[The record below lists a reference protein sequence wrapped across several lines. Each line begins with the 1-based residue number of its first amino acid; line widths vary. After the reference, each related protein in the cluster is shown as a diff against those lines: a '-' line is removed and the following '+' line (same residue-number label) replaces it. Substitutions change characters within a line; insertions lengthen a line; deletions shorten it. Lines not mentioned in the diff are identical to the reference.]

1 MAFAINA
8 SQGVRP
14 DWRFDV
20 FGKEFSAAGEYVTIV
35 LLMQEFETATG
46 LHHYGTQRPVSGSPR
61 ELRLERVTAGQLPLA
76 RELDRLYA
84 ELDKLRAILREH
96 GIDAGDD
103 PA

>member
-1 MAFAINA
+1 M
-8 SQGVRP
+8 
-14 DWRFDV
+14 
-20 FGKEFSAAGEYVTIV
+20 T
-35 LLMQEFETATG
+35 
-46 LHHYGTQRPVSGSPR
+46 HHIPTDPGSDHYRLPPGYTTMGHNGPCPGHLGSCGWSGS
-61 ELRLERVTAGQLPLA
+61 LLA